1 MVGPLGQY
9 RPGFLQTEPSSSF
22 PAAFPVEIE
31 WGLGNELLICA
42 PAASVAASDGA
53 FQGRSDDRHDDVA
66 GRGSAIVSV
75 TWADTS
81 SFHRQIAAGA
91 SSLYGRLQAAIA
103 AEMAEE
109 AEDAEIDERR
119 ERWRHVSRWSRHV
132 SRLLSPPSSQ
142 STLAAA
148 RASPHSLG
156 ISAADPFAAID
167 VEEREEWGD
176 EPTNQS
182 LPRGITQGELAAVW
196 DLLRLCFLPHHT
208 PGSADVDND
217 MDTRM
222 GGSADVDSAFR
233 GARGVGGIRG
243 MEAGGRG
250 GSNSSFRSSPPS
262 SYPLLLPPPSAAP
275 STPTCQPFVSW
286 LAQYNA
292 SLPPCNTSTSAC
304 LRSLR
309 DQMSQS
315 EAIPPEVLEPYW
327 PAVASCA
334 AMGWRDTATAL
345 LRCHSSYREDQ
356 VIQREAENGLVEAV
370 AVLLAEMPMP
380 LEPMAAHDAAE
391 VSAYYR
397 HRDHWRN
404 RLARL
409 KASPFWAAADAP
421 ATERALLALLD
432 LLLGSS
438 RAVDDVARSHWL
450 ELLGARLLH
459 QNPQATAAVQA
470 SLALQCWRE
479 AAAGGGGKSGGA
491 SQPLDAS
498 DLIQP
503 SLDRLMLAS
512 LCRETEVVVS
522 IASRLLPSWF
532 LVQVIELLSLPSPSL
547 SALPAKQAAAAVAQ
561 NAASAARE
569 PSTADGADISG
580 LSVLDLCRVNYAMDL
595 LSDAATW
602 QLALPYLA
610 PCPPGEP
617 FIEQALLCQ
626 PVTVT
631 THTSISKTLFLLDSY
646 APACYPSAAA
656 FLSRSAAMA
665 CWDSRSLATSRHV
678 ASVYWMAAAG
688 APAAAPMDALVLFLA
703 DELLVPAIR
712 GRLHLVQGA
721 PGSGSGGAKE
731 GATAGAARAAA
742 ALDALRNSS
751 GSTGQSHSALEYV
764 LSVWELVKEL
774 TGGSNSPV
782 SPFFPATTATAT
794 PEPIQRSHQAD
805 RLVQAMLH
813 TSSHYPRVFLSLSH
827 LMAHV
832 LQNCSLPFKE
842 AHISALISCL
852 QHFSPD
858 SLSQQRS
865 GFKNAPTLTA
875 RSLPD
880 ADSQGGM
887 GQASLW
893 DHLNSLKLALAK
905 ELSAKIMFL

>member
-1 MVGPLGQY
+1 MVGPLGQF
-9 RPGFLQTEPSSSF
+9 RSGPLQTEPPSAF
-22 PAAFPVEIE
+22 PATFPVEIE

-53 FQGRSDDRHDDVA
+53 FPGRSDDRHDDVA
-66 GRGSAIVSV
+66 GRGSAVVSV

-103 AEMAEE
+103 VEMAEE

-132 SRLLSPPSSQ
+132 SRLLSPPSAQ

-167 VEEREEWGD
+167 AEEEWDD
-176 EPTNQS
+176 ES
-182 LPRGITQGELAAVW
+182 VPRGISQGELAAVW
-196 DLLRLCFLPHHT
+196 DLLRLCFLPDHT
-208 PGSADVDND
+208 PGAADVDSD

-222 GGSADVDSAFR
+222 GGGADVDSAFR
-233 GARGVGGIRG
+233 GARGGVGGIRG
-243 MEAGGRG
+243 MEAGGRD
-250 GSNSSFRSSPPS
+250 GSNSFRSSPPS
-262 SYPLLLPPPSAAP
+262 SYPLLLPPPSAAS
-275 STPTCQPFVSW
+275 STPICQPFVSW

-292 SLPPCNTSTSAC
+292 SLPPCNTSTSAR

-334 AMGWRDTATAL
+334 AIGWRDTATAL
-345 LRCHSSYREDQ
+345 LRLHSSYREDQ
-356 VIQREAENGLVEAV
+356 LIQREAENGLVEAV

-391 VSAYYR
+391 VSAYHR

-409 KASPFWAAADAP
+409 KASPFWAAADAA

-459 QNPQATAAVQA
+459 QNPQATAAAQA

-479 AAAGGGGKSGGA
+479 AAAGGGGKSAGT

-498 DLIQP
+498 DLVQP

-512 LCRETEVVVS
+512 LCHETDVVVS

-532 LVQVIELLSLPSPSL
+532 LVQVTELLSLPSPSL
-547 SALPAKQAAAAVAQ
+547 SALPAKQAAAAAAR
-561 NAASAARE
+561 NAAPAARE
-569 PSTADGADISG
+569 PSAADGADISG

-595 LSDAATW
+595 LSEAATW

-610 PCPPGEP
+610 PCPPGEA
-617 FIEQALLCQ
+617 FIEQGLLAQ
-626 PVTVT
+626 PVLAT
-631 THTSISKTLFLLDSY
+631 THTSIAKTLFLVNSY
-646 APACYPSAAA
+646 APACYSSAAA
-656 FLSRSAAMA
+656 VLSRSAAMA

-712 GRLHLVQGA
+712 GRLHLVQAA
-721 PGSGSGGAKE
+721 PGSGSG
-731 GATAGAARAAA
+731 ATQGTGREAGGEAAGAARAAA

-751 GSTGQSHSALEYV
+751 GSTRQSHSALEYV
-764 LSVWELVKEL
+764 LSVWELVKGL

-794 PEPIQRSHQAD
+794 PEPIQRSHLAD

-813 TSSHYPRVFLSLSH
+813 TSSHYPRVFLALSH

-832 LQNCSLPFKE
+832 LQKRSLPFKE

-852 QHFSPD
+852 QHVSPD

-865 GFKNAPTLTA
+865 CFNNAPTLTA

-880 ADSQGGM
+880 AESQGGI

-893 DHLNSLKLALAK
+893 GHLNSLKLALAK
-905 ELSAKIMFL
+905 

>member
-1 MVGPLGQY
+1 MPPVLAGSN
-9 RPGFLQTEPSSSF
+9 EP
-22 PAAFPVEIE
+22 
-31 WGLGNELLICA
+31 
-42 PAASVAASDGA
+42 
-53 FQGRSDDRHDDVA
+53 
-66 GRGSAIVSV
+66 
-75 TWADTS
+75 
-81 SFHRQIAAGA
+81 
-91 SSLYGRLQAAIA
+91 
-103 AEMAEE
+103 
-109 AEDAEIDERR
+109 
-119 ERWRHVSRWSRHV
+119 
-132 SRLLSPPSSQ
+132 
-142 STLAAA
+142 
-148 RASPHSLG
+148 
-156 ISAADPFAAID
+156 
-167 VEEREEWGD
+167 
-176 EPTNQS
+176 
-182 LPRGITQGELAAVW
+182 
-196 DLLRLCFLPHHT
+196 
-208 PGSADVDND
+208 
-217 MDTRM
+217 
-222 GGSADVDSAFR
+222 
-233 GARGVGGIRG
+233 IRG
-243 MEAGGRG
+243 EPIRG
-250 GSNSSFRSSPPS
+250 GLSE
-262 SYPLLLPPPSAAP
+262 
-275 STPTCQPFVSW
+275 V
-286 LAQYNA
+286 
-292 SLPPCNTSTSAC
+292 
-304 LRSLR
+304 
-309 DQMSQS
+309 SQS
-315 EAIPPEVLEPYW
+315 EVSQSEVSGRVDFLGFHVPSSLPLPTLFSPSLDMLSVFPPLAPLRPLLSLLFSPSSPSSLSSSPSSPLLSSPISHQAIPPEVLEPYW

-334 AMGWRDTATAL
+334 AIGWRDTATAL

-498 DLIQP
+498 DLVQP

-512 LCRETEVVVS
+512 LCRETELS
-522 IASRLLPSWF
+522 LLPSCLPTILSPPTPRPSHPPPPPPQF

-547 SALPAKQAAAAVAQ
+547 SALPAKQAAAAAAQ

-602 QLALPYLA
+602 QVKSCIPFPSPTRPPPFPHPPPFPILLPPL
-610 PCPPGEP
+610 
-617 FIEQALLCQ
+617 Q
-626 PVTVT
+626 
-631 THTSISKTLFLLDSY
+631 
-646 APACYPSAAA
+646 SAAMA
-656 FLSRSAAMA
+656 AETSAAMA

-794 PEPIQRSHQAD
+794 PEPIQQSHQAD

-832 LQNCSLPFKE
+832 LQNRSLPFKE